1 METARAG
8 GTDTIV
14 IENGLVLP
22 DPGDGTLIEG
32 GTVVIRDGRIAAV
45 GDGRGGAG
53 DGAPTGDGAPAGDGP
68 PAGDATRIDAS
79 GCVVMPGL
87 ISCHAHCRPF
97 RGLGD
102 GLAMMDWH
110 HSFVHR
116 FSEKMTSEDAY
127 WGAANTFLEML
138 RNGITTVQVMTSI
151 TVVEDSELA
160 AARDSGIRARMIP
173 HVASL
178 PDIEA
183 TIARIEAERTA
194 GGDGRVRTWLGF
206 EVPEVMEPSTM
217 RVVADAAERLGAGV
231 HTHFAEYEPGDASRL
246 ADAGLLRQGTSL
258 AHCVWLSD
266 DDIAAFAASGTS
278 VSHNPKSNSRYGNGV
293 APLRKLL
300 DAGVVVGLGTDGPD
314 STFSCDVFEEAR
326 LAAFLAR
333 AVGRDPLALGAD
345 AALGLATG
353 GGAAALGLE
362 DEIGRLRPGMRADV
376 IVVDLTS
383 PSAAP
388 VLTAGPHRNVAQVL
402 LFGAVGKDVRDV
414 VVDGRV
420 VLRDRRFQTLDTD
433 RAVAE
438 TASRAKRILAA
449 M

>member
-1 METARAG
+1 MRAA
-8 GTDTIV
+8 GTGTIV
-14 IENGLVLP
+14 IENGLVIP
-22 DPGDGTLIEG
+22 DPAEGALIEG
-32 GTVVIRDGRIAAV
+32 GVVVIEGDRIASV
-45 GDGRGGAG
+45 GDGRG
-53 DGAPTGDGAPAGDGP
+53 DGP
-68 PAGDATRIDAS
+68 PIDGATRIDAS
-79 GCVVMPGL
+79 GCAVLPGL

-102 GLAMMDWH
+102 GLGMMDWH

-151 TVVEDSELA
+151 TVVEDSEVA
-160 AARDSGIRARMIP
+160 AARDSGIRARLIP

-178 PDIEA
+178 RDIEA
-183 TIARIEAERTA
+183 TIARIEAEQRA
-194 GGDGRVRTWLGF
+194 AAAANGDGTGSDRVLTWLGF
-206 EVPEVMEPSTM
+206 EVPEVMELPTM
-217 RVVADAAERLGAGV
+217 RVVAEASERLGVGV
-231 HTHFAEYEPGDASRL
+231 HTHFAEFEPGDVGRL
-246 ADAGLLRQGTSL
+246 ADAGLLREGVSL

-266 DDIAAFAASGTS
+266 DDIAAFAAAGVS

-293 APLRKLL
+293 ARLRKLL

-333 AVGRDPLALGAD
+333 AIGRDPLALSAEAAIGLATTGGAR
-345 AALGLATG
+345 ALGLG
-353 GGAAALGLE
+353 GR
-362 DEIGRLRPGMRADV
+362 IGRLLPGASADV
-376 IVVDLTS
+376 IVVDLST

-388 VLTAGPHRNVAQVL
+388 VLSAGPHRNVAQVL
-402 LFGAVGKDVRDV
+402 LFGAAGKDVRDV

-420 VLRDRRFQTLDTD
+420 VLRDRRFRTLDPD

-438 TASRAKRILAA
+438 CSSRAKRILAT